1 LTENGGI
8 EVSKEKLFKGG
19 EFLIVDAQPEEIF
32 TPEDFDQEQ
41 RLVAQSAGE
50 FGEGEIA
57 SRRDELEELN
67 PELIKELLRK
77 AGGLGLLSTDIPEVY
92 GGSELDKV
100 SSSLVTERVSQ
111 GVSGFAVAYGVQ
123 TGIGSLPIVLFG
135 TQEQKKKYL
144 PKLATGEMITAY
156 ALTEPEHGSD
166 ALGAKTTAVLSED
179 GTHYILNGQKQF
191 ISNAGF
197 ADLFVTYAQVDGTK
211 FTSFIVERGWNG
223 VSVDE
228 EENKMGV
235 HGSST
240 RPVIFQDVRV
250 PAENVLGGIG
260 SGHVVALNTLNVG
273 RYKLGAFTVG
283 AAKLLIAEATKY
295 AKTRIQFG
303 KPICEFG
310 LIKHKIAEMIIKTYA
325 NESMVYRTAGLLD
338 LGLQGIDLSKE
349 DAGQKI
355 GETLRKYALE
365 CSINKVFGS
374 EVLEYVADESVQV
387 MGGYGYIKGNPVESA
402 YRDSRINRIWEGT
415 NEINRMLIVDMLMRA
430 AMGGELPLLEVIKQ
444 VTNELLGFRPQ
455 MAEAEG
461 VLEREREMV
470 ARAKKMALLAAG
482 AAAQKYR
489 DKLRDA
495 QEILALIADSIIEI
509 FAMES
514 ILLRTLKR
522 IPNEGEDKSKIA
534 IAATQVY
541 INDAFP
547 KVDMTAKQV
556 FAVIYEGE
564 ELRTGL
570 MGLKKLAR
578 FSPINTIALRR
589 EIADSALPGARYH
602 LTKL

>member
-1 LTENGGI
+1 M
-8 EVSKEKLFKGG
+8 SKEKLFKGG

-374 EVLEYVADESVQV
+374 EVLDYVADESVQV